1 MQKLFLRKK
10 LLNIRKLKYNRKLKI
25 NFEKIY
31 NILKAINKRTLVVGG
46 YFPVSHE
53 IDCLELLSK
62 LEKKKIA
69 TSLPVIKKNR
79 NMQFYS
85 YSYNDPLKIS
95 NYGIPEPLQIKKVY
109 PNILLVPLVGFDDNL
124 YRIGY
129 GGGFYDK
136 YIAKHKKKLLV
147 IGLAFHFQKVSKI
160 PYEKFDQRLDL
171 VITNKKVFS

>member
-1 MQKLFLRKK
+1 MQKSILRKK
-10 LLNIRKLKYNRKLKI
+10 LLNKRKSKYNRKYKI
-25 NFEKIY
+25 NFDKVY
-31 NILKAINKRTLVVGG
+31 NILKATKIRTLVVGG
-46 YFPVSHE
+46 YFPISYE

-62 LEKKKIA
+62 LEKKKIGI
-69 TSLPVIKKNR
+69 SLPVIKNNR

-85 YSYNDPLKIS
+85 YSFDNPLKIN
-95 NYGIPEPLQIKKVY
+95 NYGIPEPFQIKKVY

-136 YIAKHKKKLLV
+136 YIAKNKKKMFV

-160 PYEKFDQRLDL
+160 PYEKFDQRLDM
-171 VITNKKVFS
+171 VITNKKTFS